1 MPPTQQEAEAAIRTL
16 IEYMG
21 DDPNREGL
29 KSSPRRS
36 AKALRF
42 LTAGYGVDVEALASQ
57 ALFSVGESSDEE
69 LEEDHAANGAAA
81 SGTAANG
88 TSSDGVAANGTSA
101 ENGTSGVS
109 SVVPVLRP
117 MQDSGLVEVSGI
129 EIYSL
134 CEHHLLPFFGTCR
147 IAYLPSRKV
156 VGLSKLARVANAFA
170 RRLQIQERLTQQIA
184 ESLWKAAASTLA
196 APCTLALPPV
206 RQQSLSPAGQVLQP
220 RGIRVVLECTH
231 MCMSMRGVQQP
242 RAVTATRTE
251 LGWLPPEPG
260 AYNRGWGLVGCP
272 CGARH

>member
-42 LTAGYGVDVEALASQ
+42 LTAGYEVDVEALASQ

-81 SGTAANG
+81 SGAAANG

-101 ENGTSGVS
+101 ENGTPGVS
-109 SVVPVLRP
+109 SVVPVPRP
-117 MQDSGLVEVSGI
+117 MQGSGLVEVSGI

-184 ESLWKAAASTLA
+184 ESLWK
-196 APCTLALPPV
+196 
-206 RQQSLSPAGQVLQP
+206 VLQP

-260 AYNRGWGLVGCP
+260 AYNRGWEQVGCP

>member
-42 LTAGYGVDVEALASQ
+42 LTAGYGVDVEVHTLQ
-57 ALFSVGESSDEE
+57 KG
-69 LEEDHAANGAAA
+69 GAAA
-81 SGTAANG
+81 
-88 TSSDGVAANGTSA
+88 
-101 ENGTSGVS
+101 
-109 SVVPVLRP
+109 
-117 MQDSGLVEVSGI
+117 VSGI

-134 CEHHLLPFFGTCR
+134 CEHHLLPFFGTR
-147 IAYLPSRKV
+147 VELSQPPSRV

-170 RRLQIQERLTQQIA
+170 RRLQIQARTGASQCP
-184 ESLWKAAASTLA
+184 SLA
-196 APCTLALPPV
+196 
-206 RQQSLSPAGQVLQP
+206 RQVLQP

-242 RAVTATRTE
+242 RAVTAT
-251 LGWLPPEPG
+251 
-260 AYNRGWGLVGCP
+260 
-272 CGARH
+272 